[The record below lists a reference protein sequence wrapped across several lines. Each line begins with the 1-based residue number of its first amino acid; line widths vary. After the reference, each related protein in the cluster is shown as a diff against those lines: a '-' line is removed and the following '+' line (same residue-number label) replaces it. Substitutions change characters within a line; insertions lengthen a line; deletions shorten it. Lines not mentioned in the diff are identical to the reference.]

1 MLPDYITAYL
11 DEQGVP
17 TDDPLA
23 TFAALR
29 LDALAPVEMAMLIEE
44 HFQGAVAIADS
55 AHEAWETLA
64 DVAETARGFE
74 GVVG

>member
-1 MLPDYITAYL
+1 MMLPDYITAYL

-29 LDALAPVEMAMLIEE
+29 LDALAPVEMAMLIADPHSTE
-44 HFQGAVAIADS
+44 IADS
-55 AHEAWETLA
+55 VYEAWETLA